1 MTAMNA
7 QADDA
12 KPAGLDEALIAIVRR
27 FRADSGTIH
36 FLQQD
41 GLLHL
46 AAATAGLPA
55 AVLATIATIP
65 VGKGMAG
72 LAGERGRPVDAC
84 KIQNHASGDRRPGA
98 RAPRPGRARG
108 GAGFPGRGGLRA
120 TGLGGAVVVP
130 IFGGEAIVGAL
141 GIGTRSERAFTDAEM
156 QELIAAG
163 RQLP

>member
-1 MTAMNA
+1 MNVL
-7 QADDA
+7 ADEP
-12 KPAGLDEALIAIVRR
+12 KPAGLDEALSAIVRR
-27 FRADSGTIH
+27 FRADSGTVH

-55 AVLATIATIP
+55 GVLATIATIP

-72 LAGERGRPVDAC
+72 LAVERGRPVDAC
-84 KIQNHASGDRRPGA
+84 NIQTDASGDVRPGA
-98 RAPRPGRARG
+98 
-108 GAGFPGRGGLRA
+108 RA

-130 IFGGEAIVGAL
+130 IFRGEAIVGAL